1 MTLTQNAAIEASPH
15 KGAGRLAG
23 QPKVAS
29 RLRFPLREV
38 GPVATLAVLVLV
50 FSLAS
55 AQFLSTGNLKVVL
68 ESSAIPVVLVVGLSF
83 ILIQGSIDLS
93 IEGVMAASS
102 MLVSLLIANSVTG
115 FDLGW
120 WAILAGACL
129 GSAFGL
135 LNGLVYTFLRL
146 PSLIVTLA
154 TWFVGLGIA
163 TLLFPGRQPQILDE
177 RLTRLALDKSLGV
190 STLVFL
196 ALAVAV
202 FGWFLQTY
210 TQFGRMSHAIGRD
223 EKATRQSGQHV
234 RFHKVLAFVLM
245 GLMSGVGGVM
255 ISAQLAVGNP
265 AAGEGFLFPAVSA
278 AVIGGTLLSG
288 GTGGVLHSII
298 GVFIL
303 EVLRNGMIQ
312 LGVDPYLRH
321 VAEGL
326 TIVVA
331 LVVGNWSLRGRLRI
345 VK

>member
-1 MTLTQNAAIEASPH
+1 MALTENAAIKASPH
-15 KGAGRLAG
+15 ASAGGQVGRASPSRRL
-23 QPKVAS
+23 
-29 RLRFPLREV
+29 PLREL
-38 GPVATLAVLVLV
+38 GPAATLAALILF

-55 AQFLSTGNLKVVL
+55 QQFLSIANLKVVL
-68 ESSAIPVVLVVGLSF
+68 ESSAIPVVLVVGLTF

-115 FDLGW
+115 SDMGW

-135 LNGLVYTFLRL
+135 VNGLVYALLRL

-154 TWFVGLGIA
+154 TWFVGLGVA

-190 STLVFL
+190 SALVFL
-196 ALAVAV
+196 ALVVAV
-202 FGWFLQTY
+202 LGWLMQTY
-210 TQFGRMSHAIGRD
+210 TQFGRISYAIGRD
-223 EKATRQSGQHV
+223 EKTTKQSGQRV
-234 RFHKVLAFVLM
+234 RLHKILAFALM
-245 GLMSGVGGVM
+245 GLISGVGGIM

-288 GTGGVLHSII
+288 GTGGVLQSII

-326 TIVVA
+326 TIIGA
-331 LVVGNWSLRGRLRI
+331 LVVGNWSLRARLRI

>member
-1 MTLTQNAAIEASPH
+1 M
-15 KGAGRLAG
+15 
-23 QPKVAS
+23 
-29 RLRFPLREV
+29 REL
-38 GPVATLAVLVLV
+38 GPAATLAALILF

-55 AQFLSTGNLKVVL
+55 QQFLSIANLKVVL
-68 ESSAIPVVLVVGLSF
+68 ESSAIPVVLVVGLTF

-115 FDLGW
+115 SDMGW

-135 LNGLVYTFLRL
+135 VNGLVYALLRL

-154 TWFVGLGIA
+154 TWFVGLGVA

-190 STLVFL
+190 SALVFL
-196 ALAVAV
+196 ALVVAV
-202 FGWFLQTY
+202 LGWLMQTY
-210 TQFGRMSHAIGRD
+210 TQFGRISYAIGRD
-223 EKATRQSGQHV
+223 EKTTKQSGQRV
-234 RFHKVLAFVLM
+234 RLHKILAFALM
-245 GLMSGVGGVM
+245 GLISGVGGIM

-288 GTGGVLHSII
+288 GTGGVLQSII

-326 TIVVA
+326 TIIGA
-331 LVVGNWSLRGRLRI
+331 LVVGNWSLRARLRI